1 MNVALPRFWLFAALA
16 LCSATAYSQNDRV
29 LSTQTRPSAP
39 HSLPPIAPIAP
50 IQHYASTL
58 LTPEYQGTRLHISLD
73 QWQSQTALDQEHL
86 ATPARQNNL
95 FIILHY
101 RYTNTTQTPVDPR
114 IHQPRLFLADEGGT
128 QIAPNRRA
136 TQDYRYAQDLDTVGS
151 DKLNP
156 LLTGSDVAVFE
167 VSPLLFDPEHWSLVV
182 RDGQTVRIP
191 LTVIPEKPAPSA
203 K

>member
-156 LLTGSDVAVFE
+156 LLSVSDVAVFE
-167 VSPLLFDPEHWSLVV
+167 VSPLLFDPERWSLVI

-203 K
+203 Q